1 MREPAGSQH
10 SPWAIGAHVG
20 GRSGAAYAT
29 SVIARPVRD
38 EFVLALTHSPEVD
51 RYRKFLAAGMSMLR
65 WRGETYRL
73 EQPERQSV
81 EAGLPAFAVPL
92 S

>member
-1 MREPAGSQH
+1 MREPAGSQR
-10 SPWAIGAHVG
+10 SPWAIVARVG

-38 EFVLALTHSPEVD
+38 EFVLALTHGPEVD